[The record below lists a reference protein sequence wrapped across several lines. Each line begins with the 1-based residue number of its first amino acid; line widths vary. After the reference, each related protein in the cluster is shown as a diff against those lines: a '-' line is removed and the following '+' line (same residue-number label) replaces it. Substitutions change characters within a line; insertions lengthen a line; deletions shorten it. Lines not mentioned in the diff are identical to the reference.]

1 MNVLV
6 KEVKIFVRSGVVFMS
21 LLTPLIL
28 VLCFGLAI
36 TGTIHNVPIGLTS
49 TSEQPDPQTISV
61 ITTALTHD
69 NDFVL
74 QTISSQNA
82 LGMVQSGSVRA
93 VIEVTGT
100 YSNTVNI
107 TLLIDSTDRSIKD
120 QLQFSLT
127 SLLYEN
133 LGEQK
138 FIVNI
143 IVQDLY
149 SGKSLFAYLVPS
161 ILVLG
166 AIFGGLFYAADS
178 ILEEKEE
185 KTIETVI
192 TAGFSP
198 IRFSIEKIVSFLI
211 TVFIGEMVAFI
222 FILVLSGITPTLM
235 QILLS
240 LVTVLLSALI
250 FVTLG
255 LACSTFI
262 PNRETLGPIMG
273 TLIFPLMFLSGTFLS
288 IYSMDPLIMPIAQL
302 NPITVASTILGTILL
317 KNGSLSEII
326 EPLSFLLV
334 INSVLF
340 CLTVYRIN
348 KIIQV
353 LQK

>member
-1 MNVLV
+1 
-6 KEVKIFVRSGVVFMS
+6 
-21 LLTPLIL
+21 
-28 VLCFGLAI
+28 
-36 TGTIHNVPIGLTS
+36 
-49 TSEQPDPQTISV
+49 
-61 ITTALTHD
+61 
-69 NDFVL
+69 
-74 QTISSQNA
+74 
-82 LGMVQSGSVRA
+82 MVQSGSVRA

-143 IVQDLY
+143 IVQVLY

-222 FILVLSGITPTLM
+222 FILVLSGITPTLL